1 MYASRSCSWFDVV
14 MPMYTLIKYSDNHS
28 KTSGTLWKFYID
40 EPTLNDN
47 AEIIDFTVVKSITD
61 FLK

>member
-1 MYASRSCSWFDVV
+1 

-47 AEIIDFTVVKSITD
+47 AEIVDCTVVKSITD

>member
-1 MYASRSCSWFDVV
+1 
-14 MPMYTLIKYSDNHS
+14 MYTLIKYSDNHS

-40 EPTLNDN
+40 ETTLNDN
-47 AEIIDFTVVKSITD
+47 AEIVDFTVVKSITD